1 MNLIQAINKITYE
14 QRILQR
20 EALQVILDHGDK
32 SLPYLYEAIDKAYQ
46 EKNQLEITYQ
56 LHFYAL
62 FLLGE
67 LKDKESFNKIIEFVS
82 LDSDTLDYLIGDLIT
97 ENLNDILYSTY
108 DGNLDLL
115 MKIITNNTIDM
126 YVRSACLDVFAQLYL
141 DGVISQAIFKNT
153 LKEWIYGPNDL
164 GYVYTDI
171 GVVICKCH
179 FVDMLGDVK
188 YLFDHD
194 LMDIMMMGEYDSC
207 VDEMFLYRYN
217 DDTFCEPV
225 KTVEMLNHWAMFENR
240 EHKVDPEEFRRL
252 TENWEKQLNKKYEI
266 GPYDLCYCGSGQKY
280 KFCCMK
286 KPKTGLDLIES
297 YSERMK
303 ALEDYP
309 YLGNEREENK
319 VYLDDYFSKESIE
332 IDQILYLGLKKR
344 SGYIFN
350 RDERKESN
358 RTKLYLIYAFEKF
371 KEFVDKECI
380 SSFVEYDSKY
390 SIHYMCEA
398 WINALLDI
406 IKKDANYKELTKQ
419 IKKYKKNMLE

>member
-1 MNLIQAINKITYE
+1 MK
-14 QRILQR
+14 RIYS
-20 EALQVILDHGDK
+20 ILVENRPSVLSRVSGLFARRNFNIDSLVVGETDDPEVSCMTIVSSGDK
-32 SLPYLYEAIDKAYQ
+32 R
-46 EKNQLEITYQ
+46 T
-56 LHFYAL
+56 
-62 FLLGE
+62 
-67 LKDKESFNKIIEFVS
+67 IEQ
-82 LDSDTLDYLIGDLIT
+82 I
-97 ENLNDILYSTY
+97 
-108 DGNLDLL
+108 
-115 MKIITNNTIDM
+115 
-126 YVRSACLDVFAQLYL
+126 
-141 DGVISQAIFKNT
+141 
-153 LKEWIYGPNDL
+153 
-164 GYVYTDI
+164 
-171 GVVICKCH
+171 
-179 FVDMLGDVK
+179 
-188 YLFDHD
+188 
-194 LMDIMMMGEYDSC
+194 
-207 VDEMFLYRYN
+207 
-217 DDTFCEPV
+217 
-225 KTVEMLNHWAMFENR
+225 
-240 EHKVDPEEFRRL
+240 
-252 TENWEKQLNKKYEI
+252 EKQLNKKYEI

-419 IKKYKKNMLE
+419 VKKYKKNMLE